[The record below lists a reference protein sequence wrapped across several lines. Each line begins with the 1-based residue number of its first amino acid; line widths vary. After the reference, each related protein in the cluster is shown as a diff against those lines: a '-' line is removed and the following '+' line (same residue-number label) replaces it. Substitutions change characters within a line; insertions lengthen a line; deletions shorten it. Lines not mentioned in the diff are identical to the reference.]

1 MLDSMPMEPWG
12 TVADLV
18 AVLDV
23 KPDGE
28 GSYVGPVRASE
39 ERPVV
44 EASQILG
51 QAIVAAGRH
60 APGRRPVHASMIFT
74 RVVDARAPYAIELD
88 EVAGGRTFTG
98 VVARAT
104 QGGRVGAA
112 GTMLLDVT
120 APDVMRHQVAPPDVA
135 GPDASTPY
143 DMGVTGRDIR
153 VVDNAYNND
162 PDAPVGPPLLDAWVR
177 YTDVP
182 DDPVMHAALMA
193 QFIGHMSIA
202 AAMRPHAGIGQ
213 SQAHKTLSTGVNAL
227 TLSMHADVRADHWLL
242 YHHDSTF
249 AGDGMTHSACTV
261 HDEDGALLASF
272 STDCMVRAMGE
283 RANVD
288 SKTAM

>member
-1 MLDSMPMEPWG
+1 MNPWG
-12 TVADLV
+12 DVADLI

-23 KPDGE
+23 KPVRDGV
-28 GSYVGPVRASE
+28 YVGPVRPSE

-51 QAIVAAGRH
+51 QAIVAASRH
-60 APGRRPVHASMIFT
+60 APGRRAVNTSMIFT
-74 RVVDARAPYAIELD
+74 RVVDARAEYAIELE
-88 EVAGGRTFTG
+88 EVAGGRTFSG

-104 QGGRVGAA
+104 QNGRTGAVG
-112 GTMLLDVT
+112 TVLLDVT
-120 APDVMRHQVAPPDVA
+120 APDVMRHAVDTPKVS
-135 GPDASTPY
+135 GPDDAAPY

-162 PDAPVGPPLLDAWVR
+162 PDAPIGPPLLDAWVR
-177 YTDVP
+177 YREAP
-182 DDPVMHAALMA
+182 DDVALNAGLIA

-227 TLSMHADVRADHWLL
+227 NLSIHADARADQWLL
-242 YHHDSTF
+242 YHHESTF

-261 HDEDGALLASF
+261 FDESGALVASF

-283 RANVD
+283 RAGGD
-288 SKTAM
+288 PKTAM

>member
-1 MLDSMPMEPWG
+1 MEPWG
-12 TVADLV
+12 DVADLV

-23 KPDGE
+23 QLQGDGT
-28 GSYVGPVRASE
+28 YVGPVRASE

-60 APGRRPVHASMIFT
+60 SPGRRAVNTSMIFT
-74 RVVDARAPYAIELD
+74 RVIDARARYAIELE
-88 EVAGGRTFTG
+88 EVADGRTFSG

-104 QGGRVGAA
+104 QGGRVGAV
-112 GTMLLDVT
+112 GTVLLDVT
-120 APDVMRHQVAPPDVA
+120 APDVMRHAVDAPNVARPDDSA
-135 GPDASTPY
+135 PY

-177 YTDVP
+177 YQGVP
-182 DDPVMHAALMA
+182 DDPVINAALVA
-193 QFIGHMSIA
+193 QFIGDMSIA

-227 TLSMHADVRADHWLL
+227 NLSIHADVRADQWLL

-261 HDEDGALLASF
+261 HDEGGTLIASF
-272 STDCMVRAMGE
+272 TTDCMVRAMGE
-283 RANVD
+283 RAGGD
-288 SKTAM
+288 PKTAM